1 MSYEELEQIRINY
14 YKKVKKCITI
24 SLVIIGVMF
33 LSVAL
38 PIILSGGSFFSIFY
52 FGFFAF
58 FGLAIAAVV
67 IVLSTRKD
75 AEAYKKAYKAYF
87 VATTLE
93 HTFTNLNYHH
103 DLGMNREMLAN
114 TGMINLGDRYHSND
128 LVVANYKNVNFVQ
141 ADAHIE
147 EEHTDS
153 DGDTTYVTIFKGR
166 FMFFEFPKK
175 FNFRLEVVGSKFRP
189 YKVPRQ
195 DQKIIRKFEKIQTES
210 TDFNKS
216 FRIFAEDGFEAYYIL
231 DPSFMEK
238 IQAIGETYK
247 YQIIFGFTDNKLLVG
262 INDGKDSFEPP
273 KCSKPIDEKAELE
286 KISKD
291 IQVITDFIDKL
302 NLDKKLFQN

>member
-1 MSYEELEQIRINY
+1 
-14 YKKVKKCITI
+14 
-24 SLVIIGVMF
+24 
-33 LSVAL
+33 
-38 PIILSGGSFFSIFY
+38 
-52 FGFFAF
+52 
-58 FGLAIAAVV
+58 
-67 IVLSTRKD
+67 
-75 AEAYKKAYKAYF
+75 
-87 VATTLE
+87 
-93 HTFTNLNYHH
+93 
-103 DLGMNREMLAN
+103 
-114 TGMINLGDRYHSND
+114 
-128 LVVANYKNVNFVQ
+128 
-141 ADAHIE
+141 
-147 EEHTDS
+147 
-153 DGDTTYVTIFKGR
+153 
-166 FMFFEFPKK
+166 MFFDFTKK
-175 FNFRLEVVGSKFRP
+175 FHFRLEVVGNTFRP
-189 YKVPRQ
+189 YRVPRQ
-195 DQKIIRKFEKIQTES
+195 DQKTARKFEKIQTES